1 VAEPL
6 PLHVLLPTPIF
17 GGHEKMLFEWLREA
31 RRQGVTI
38 RVHCRDVPELL
49 AACRMAG
56 IAADASAYT
65 PQGVGKRWRR
75 HLIDIRDTVRILRG
89 LASEEVVVFAP
100 GVVQT
105 SPWLPAL
112 AVFMQKRTV
121 SYVPMAYTAHDMG
134 FRFAALRDAIVRPL
148 VRKVSL
154 WITISAQQRDA
165 LIDYW
170 RITVPV
176 LVIPNRVSLPETS
189 PARVTA
195 LGPALRVLF
204 IGRFEPHQKGL
215 DWLASW
221 IRLRTVTGVG
231 QVAFTFQGAGPYE
244 AELRRL
250 EEEAGPGLVSVRPW
264 GDVGQSLAQ
273 ADVLLLPSRFEGL
286 PLVAIEAVHQG
297 VAVIATQQAGLTDYL
312 DPQALFVFGDDD
324 GLARSLAWVADEPT
338 RRNAVS
344 RTAQRMAPLRS
355 IDHFR
360 AAVSAVAS
368 ALRSQKQ
375 GRAVS

>member
-1 VAEPL
+1 
-6 PLHVLLPTPIF
+6 
-17 GGHEKMLFEWLREA
+17 MLFEWLREA